1 MTGSHEVDGSIPLSS
16 TIFTSPIRGSGFFLG
31 FQLLGSRLVFQRAGF
46 TLCVRRR
53 RRPIQKKEI
62 RLGRYLIPHRVEIAA
77 TVVCILIVVGINLYL
92 PFTMRL
98 VIDGLTEK
106 TLRQSELIHLLT
118 TYLLLASV
126 SVLFSRLLRQIP
138 LKLSH
143 KIESVLR
150 TDVFD
155 HLTKL
160 DQEYYR
166 SERTGDLMTRLSS
179 DINIIRDSIGQGL
192 LQGIRTIAVLIFAS
206 MVMALTDP
214 GLALLVFSLY
224 IPMVVVFFLI
234 LRVMRQQQKELQEH
248 VSEVSNFC
256 QESFA
261 GIRAIKGFALEDRRN
276 GQFEGLNSGLVK
288 KNMRLQMSR
297 QSLWPFMAFWFSL
310 GMILIL
316 NLGGRKIISG
326 ELTLGTLTQFIQY
339 LLYMQWPLLALSWTM
354 SMMQR
359 GKVSWIRVKEILDR
373 EPRIRENGTDD
384 PAPESLDASIR
395 FQGVSLEISGRRFLQ
410 DIHLD
415 IPEGI
420 TLGITGPTGSG
431 KTLLVSLVAR
441 LMDPTHGSVSVGGKD
456 IRSISLA
463 KLRGMIGFAAQ
474 EPVLFSR
481 TLEQNIGFGVA
492 KPDKHLIGW
501 AAEIAHLHGDIE
513 GFPDQYQTLLGERG
527 VTLSGGQRQ
536 RTAISR
542 AIARRPDILILDDV
556 LSAVDTQTEAA
567 IMNKLRPVMN
577 KRTTLFVSHRISTL
591 RYANEIVVIEDGH
604 ITQHGTHNE
613 LIRQAG
619 YYSELHTLQQLEEKL
634 EADA

>member
-1 MTGSHEVDGSIPLSS
+1 M
-16 TIFTSPIRGSGFFLG
+16 
-31 FQLLGSRLVFQRAGF
+31 
-46 TLCVRRR
+46 
-53 RRPIQKKEI
+53 
-62 RLGRYLIPHRVEIAA
+62 EIAA
-77 TVVCILIVVGINLYL
+77 TVVCVLIAVGINLYL

-106 TLRQSELIHLLT
+106 TLDQPTLTHLLT
-118 TYLLLASV
+118 TYLLLAVV
-126 SVLFSRLLRQIP
+126 SVFFSRLLRKIP

-143 KIESVLR
+143 KIEYVLR
-150 TDVFD
+150 TDVFE

-206 MVMALTDP
+206 IVMALTDP

-224 IPMVVVFFLI
+224 IPMVVIFFLI
-234 LRVMRQQQKELQEH
+234 LRVMRRQQKDLQEH

-261 GIRAIKGFALEDRRN
+261 GIRAIKGFALERRRN
-276 GQFEGLNSGLVK
+276 SQFEGLNSGLIK
-288 KNMRLQMSR
+288 KNMVLQMSR

-359 GKVSWIRVKEILDR
+359 GKVSWIRVKEILER
-373 EPRIRENGTDD
+373 EPRIRENGAGD
-384 PAPESLDASIR
+384 PDIGQLDASVR
-395 FQGVSLEISGRRFLQ
+395 FQGVDLEISGRRFLQ
-410 DIHLD
+410 DINLD
-415 IPEGI
+415 IPVGT

-441 LMDPTHGSVSVGGKD
+441 LMDPTQGSISVGGKD

-481 TLEQNIGFGVA
+481 TLEHNIGFGVV
-492 KPDKHLIGW
+492 KPDKNLIGW
-501 AAEIAHLHGDIE
+501 AAEIAHLRGDIE

-542 AIARRPDILILDDV
+542 AIARRPNLLILDDV

-567 IMNKLRPVMN
+567 IMGKLQPVMN
-577 KRTTLFVSHRISTL
+577 ERTTLFVSHRVSTL
-591 RYANEIVVIEDGH
+591 HYADEIIVIEDGR
-604 ITQHGTHNE
+604 ITQRGTHGE
-613 LIRQAG
+613 LIQQPG
-619 YYSELHTLQQLEEKL
+619 YYSELNTLQQLEEKL